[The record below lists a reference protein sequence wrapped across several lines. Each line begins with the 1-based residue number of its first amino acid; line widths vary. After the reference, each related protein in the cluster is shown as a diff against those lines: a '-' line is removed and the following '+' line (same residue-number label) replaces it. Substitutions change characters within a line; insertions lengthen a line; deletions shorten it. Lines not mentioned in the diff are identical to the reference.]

1 MTPTSVGMRCP
12 ECAGDRTEVRTAQ
25 TLTTGRMQA
34 TYVLIGI
41 NVAVFVLQLLDRR
54 AVGHRRPASSPTARS
69 AATRSATAASA
80 AAAGR
85 SSSRPA
91 ASGGGSSPPGFLHG
105 GLIHLAL
112 NMFVLFILGQVLE
125 PAIGTVRF
133 VAVYLVSLIAGSVGA
148 LIMSDPFTFTVG
160 ASGAIYGLFIATI
173 VIARQR
179 GQMQVVQQL
188 AFWLVINLV
197 FTFAASNISVGGHL
211 GGIVGGAIGALIVVA
226 AERSI
231 ARRETL
237 PAELAIDGRA
247 RRSSSSRPRSSSPS
261 RASRVT
267 L

>member
-12 ECAGDRTEVRTAQ
+12 ECAGDRTEVRTTQ

-41 NVAVFVLQLLDRR
+41 NVFVFVLQLMTGGPSGHDGSVFEDGALCAN
-54 AVGHRRPASSPTARS
+54 AVGE
-69 AATRSATAASA
+69 
-80 AAAGR
+80 GGIC
-85 SSSRPA
+85 
-91 ASGGGSSPPGFLHG
+91 GGGGQVIQSTGGEWWRIITSGFLHG

-133 VAVYLVSLIAGSVGA
+133 VAVYLVALIAGSVGA
-148 LIMSDPFTFTVG
+148 LVMSDAFTFTVG

-226 AERSI
+226 AERTLS
-231 ARRETL
+231 RRETL
-237 PAELAIDGRA
+237 PAELAIMAGLA
-247 RRSSSSRPRSSSPS
+247 VVFF
-261 RASRVT
+261 AAAVIVAQQGVT
-267 L
+267 VPL